1 MVLSAKAS
9 FTTVIS
15 VFSSETS
22 LTALWSSLAKSAA
35 ISVSISIVSVVTALT
50 ESTSVSITLARS
62 SVLGVSLSY
71 RSSLTIIISVSA
83 ESALAAL
90 WSSLAKSASVS
101 ISVPA
106 IIVAAFALTE
116 ITVALAIS
124 LTLLA
129 VVSVLLCSWSLGFCP
144 WSFCFRCSLNRFCRL
159 CLQCTYRC
167 ALWCCLSFWC
177 FCLWCF
183 CLRSFSLRCT
193 YRLRCFCLRSF
204 WLRCCLYRCLCFR
217 CRLCLCC
224 RTCALWTWL
233 SLSSW
238 FLSVLPAVTCIL
250 CMIYADN
257 IFFFFGASAPSP
269 SFFTDTFCSSVLG
282 VSNVIPFS
290 FPVSITFFTLF
301 LFSLFCLFLSLA
313 GSCEFI
319 TICHSPF
326 TSTSQDTLSQVFRSS
341 YYQKSFPGN
350 I

>member
-62 SVLGVSLSY
+62 SVLGISLSY

-90 WSSLAKSASVS
+90 WSSLAESASVP
-101 ISVPA
+101 ISVTTIVIPA

-116 ITVALAIS
+116 ITVTLAIS

-144 WSFCFRCSLNRFCRL
+144 WSFCFWCSLNRFCRL
-159 CLQCTYRC
+159 CLRCTYRC
-167 ALWCCLSFWC
+167 ALWC

-204 WLRCCLYRCLCFR
+204 WLRCCLYSASAFAAG
-217 CRLCLCC
+217 
-224 RTCALWTWL
+224 CACAAGRVPCGRG
-233 SLSSW
+233 
-238 FLSVLPAVTCIL
+238 FLSPAG
-250 CMIYADN
+250 
-257 IFFFFGASAPSP
+257 F
-269 SFFTDTFCSSVLG
+269 
-282 VSNVIPFS
+282 
-290 FPVSITFFTLF
+290 F
-301 LFSLFCLFLSLA
+301 LFFPPSLA
-313 GSCEFI
+313 FCA
-319 TICHSPF
+319 
-326 TSTSQDTLSQVFRSS
+326 
-341 YYQKSFPGN
+341 
-350 I
+350 